1 MLLVVAVTGSLCG
14 CPARGPAPTVSPAAP
29 ARDTDTGLEP
39 ATATAVHP
47 GESSTPD
54 PAAVATSIPA
64 DAVPSSG
71 DRPGDS
77 SPVSPGIG
85 AAAESS
91 SGPTT
96 AKESRPAERFIL
108 FAPQRPLVV
117 DLVLRL
123 AGHDLEPQFQ
133 AYLESS
139 LSAFDSNSDGR
150 TSWEELTRHPSFT
163 QGAFGTQPITTE
175 KRRLDLIEQNDI
187 NRDKWVSPQEFARLL
202 SREAANSRMVT
213 LRSTNDGNAGTVRDS
228 IVFQLL
234 DQDGDGQLSGSELDQ
249 AGSRLQ
255 SKDLDDDELVALA
268 DLRAEST
275 MLVPPAQMA
284 RPRVWSA
291 EAAVSLGG
299 RVDWDRVF
307 ADMQETYAL
316 GGSLSR
322 DCFEN
327 ADLFFDE
334 LDADDNGRITRREL
348 ERLLTVTADLRVEVD
363 FQATQE
369 IPPQLVIVSRDPAIL
384 PSPSNSKG
392 AYAQATVPLPHL
404 ATHWFCADRSGVDDS
419 QTRAEQSLSQYDN
432 NNDGYLEEEE
442 LPDEPT
448 ALKEQL
454 QAADENGDGKI
465 YASEIA
471 DYFRRQRGV
480 ANFQVRIRL
489 GYQPD
494 ILFAALDA
502 NADGRLDFREIQGA
516 PGRLAGFDDNRDGRL
531 TSDEFQRVLLVS
543 LTRGETGPVAADP
556 GVTMPAIPP
565 QSADDVAPWFRSMDS
580 NGDGAISRREFLGDL
595 ERFRDLDTNNDG
607 FLEWN
612 ELKRLSG

>member
-1 MLLVVAVTGSLCG
+1 
-14 CPARGPAPTVSPAAP
+14 
-29 ARDTDTGLEP
+29 
-39 ATATAVHP
+39 
-47 GESSTPD
+47 
-54 PAAVATSIPA
+54 
-64 DAVPSSG
+64 
-71 DRPGDS
+71 
-77 SPVSPGIG
+77 
-85 AAAESS
+85 
-91 SGPTT
+91 
-96 AKESRPAERFIL
+96 
-108 FAPQRPLVV
+108 
-117 DLVLRL
+117 
-123 AGHDLEPQFQ
+123 
-133 AYLESS
+133 
-139 LSAFDSNSDGR
+139 
-150 TSWEELTRHPSFT
+150 
-163 QGAFGTQPITTE
+163 
-175 KRRLDLIEQNDI
+175 
-187 NRDKWVSPQEFARLL
+187 
-202 SREAANSRMVT
+202 
-213 LRSTNDGNAGTVRDS
+213 
-228 IVFQLL
+228 
-234 DQDGDGQLSGSELDQ
+234 
-249 AGSRLQ
+249 
-255 SKDLDDDELVALA
+255 
-268 DLRAEST
+268 
-275 MLVPPAQMA
+275 
-284 RPRVWSA
+284 
-291 EAAVSLGG
+291 
-299 RVDWDRVF
+299 
-307 ADMQETYAL
+307 
-316 GGSLSR
+316 
-322 DCFEN
+322 
-327 ADLFFDE
+327 
-334 LDADDNGRITRREL
+334 
-348 ERLLTVTADLRVEVD
+348 
-363 FQATQE
+363 
-369 IPPQLVIVSRDPAIL
+369 
-384 PSPSNSKG
+384 
-392 AYAQATVPLPHL
+392 LPHL